1 MHSIFLYL
9 NNNFLFIPCSFLS
22 FQIFMSSSDEFYDAE
37 SDTVEDLD
45 TPTVEANSASLT
57 SVVHNHE
64 QDVDLPKPRLPTKEK
79 PPRPPPPKFGVSK
92 SVPRPNTLPV
102 NFRLGTGFHSKKTSS
117 SKLFVFGA

>member
-1 MHSIFLYL
+1 
-9 NNNFLFIPCSFLS
+9 
-22 FQIFMSSSDEFYDAE
+22 MSSSDEFYDAE

-57 SVVHNHE
+57 ATPVVENDEHDE
-64 QDVDLPKPRLPTKEK
+64 ELPKPRLPTKEK